1 MEIVK
6 SAEAFKKVDDS
17 YKFSYLQL
25 IVRKNG
31 RLHTAKGPHRE
42 PNLSELYDIEPLE
55 TEDRGPKVKPT
66 WAVLDSPNDY
76 YVKTP
81 DLWAY
86 TSPNL
91 EQQILREVEAC
102 ELLKTHPHPNI
113 AVYKGCRST
122 NGRVSGIYFQR
133 YTSTLQEKVNPR
145 CLSKSDFLSSRRL
158 SVDDATKAC
167 LDGILAGIRHLHS
180 LSIIHNDITPSNI
193 MFEEDGTPVINDLG
207 SCRKVGASL
216 QGTQRT
222 HGWHD
227 PRVQT
232 ALEKNDLDAFTEL
245 QTWLIGSSADNF
257 LFKRG

>member
-1 MEIVK
+1 VK
-6 SAEAFKKVDDS
+6 S
-17 YKFSYLQL
+17 
-25 IVRKNG
+25 
-31 RLHTAKGPHRE
+31 
-42 PNLSELYDIEPLE
+42 
-55 TEDRGPKVKPT
+55 T
-66 WAVLDSPNDY
+66 WTLLDSPHDC

-91 EQQILREVEAC
+91 EQPILCEVEVC
-102 ELLKTHPHPNI
+102 ELLKTYPHPNI

-133 YTSTLQEKVNPR
+133 YTLTLQEKVNPR
-145 CLSKSDFLSSRRL
+145 HLSKSDFLSSGRV
-158 SVDDATKAC
+158 SVDNATKEC
-167 LDGILAGIRHLHS
+167 LDGILAGIRHLYS
-180 LSIIHNDITPSNI
+180 LNIIHNDITPSNI
-193 MFEEDGTPVINDLG
+193 MFKEDGTPVINDFG
-207 SCRKVGASL
+207 SCRKVGTSL

-227 PRVQT
+227 PQVQT

>member
-31 RLHTAKGPHRE
+31 RLHTAKGPRRE

-66 WAVLDSPNDY
+66 WAVLDCPNDY

-133 YTSTLQEKVNPR
+133 YTST
-145 CLSKSDFLSSRRL
+145 
-158 SVDDATKAC
+158 
-167 LDGILAGIRHLHS
+167 
-180 LSIIHNDITPSNI
+180 
-193 MFEEDGTPVINDLG
+193 
-207 SCRKVGASL
+207 
-216 QGTQRT
+216 
-222 HGWHD
+222 
-227 PRVQT
+227 
-232 ALEKNDLDAFTEL
+232 
-245 QTWLIGSSADNF
+245 
-257 LFKRG
+257 